1 MITARLHTMP
11 CYPYQGGNY
20 YRNDNSIAYGDPDNE
35 IVGSRATD
43 QNGHL
48 SLTVTRPWTTRIG
61 DAKSIVLNTATD
73 GIIFCSNIDW
83 VEVDG
88 VVSSTVSTCLLNK
101 QYTNDTAAN
110 SLPSLTLGGE
120 LHPASSIH
128 ATTRE

>member
-1 MITARLHTMP
+1 MP

-73 GIIFCSNIDW
+73 GIIFCSD
-83 VEVDG
+83 
-88 VVSSTVSTCLLNK
+88 VVTCLLNK